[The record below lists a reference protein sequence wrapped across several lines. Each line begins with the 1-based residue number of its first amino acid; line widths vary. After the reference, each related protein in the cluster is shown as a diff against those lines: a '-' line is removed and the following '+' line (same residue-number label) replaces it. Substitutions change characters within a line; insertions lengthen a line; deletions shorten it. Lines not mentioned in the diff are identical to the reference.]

1 MLYVNRSLNNL
12 RKTLGDSLYRK
23 LFQVLVTDNGFEF
36 SLLDEIEVDSNGE
49 LISRVFFCNPYS
61 SSQKGACEKNHEFIR
76 YILPKGKSFDSLTQK
91 DVDLIFSH
99 INSTP
104 RKSLGFSTP
113 YAVFANTF
121 GKDLLNKLNIHL
133 IPKDEVLLKPT
144 LISNH

>member
-104 RKSLGFSTP
+104 R
-113 YAVFANTF
+113 A
-121 GKDLLNKLNIHL
+121 
-133 IPKDEVLLKPT
+133 
-144 LISNH
+144 